1 MTELQRALDFIAKMA
16 DDLAQKKVPSR
27 YGVALLAPE
36 FPSVWSRNYLYA
48 TEELDT
54 ASAEELAAEADRL
67 LGEAGLR
74 HRKVEVW
81 DAGAGARLEPGF
93 VKLGWNR
100 ERDVIMVV
108 HREPDRPVDTSAV
121 EEVGVDDLVP
131 AWTEGWA
138 TDPAILNS
146 DVARQLVENKR
157 RLGVETNT
165 RFFAARVDG
174 EVGAYCELYSDGQ
187 TAQIENVFTLDRF
200 RKRGLA
206 RAVVSKAL
214 EVAQGHDLIFLIADQ
229 DDWPK
234 ELYRKL
240 GFDDVGLI
248 WEFILPRAG

>member
-54 ASAEELAAEADRL
+54 ASAEELAAEANRL
-67 LGEAGLR
+67 LGQAGLR

-81 DAGAGARLEPGF
+81 DAEAGVRLEPGF

-108 HREPDRPVDTSAV
+108 HREPDRLVDTSSV
-121 EEVGVDDLVP
+121 HEVGADDLVP
-131 AWTEGWA
+131 TWTESWA
-138 TDPAILNS
+138 LDPAVLNS

-214 EVAQGHDLIFLIADQ
+214 EVAQGHELIFLIADQ

>member
-16 DDLAQKKVPSR
+16 DELAQKKVPSR

-54 ASAEELAAEADRL
+54 ASAEELAAEANRL
-67 LGEAGLR
+67 LGQAGLR

-81 DAGAGARLEPGF
+81 DAEAGVRLEPGF

-108 HREPDRPVDTSAV
+108 HRGPDRLVDTSSV
-121 EEVGVDDLVP
+121 HEVGADDLVP
-131 AWTEGWA
+131 AWTESWA
-138 TDPAILNS
+138 LDPAVLNS

>member
-54 ASAEELAAEADRL
+54 ASAEELAAEANRL
-67 LGEAGLR
+67 LGQAGLR

-81 DAGAGARLEPGF
+81 DAEAGVRLEPGF

-108 HREPDRPVDTSAV
+108 HREPDRLVDTSSV
-121 EEVGVDDLVP
+121 HEVGADDLVP
-131 AWTEGWA
+131 AWTESWA
-138 TDPAILNS
+138 LDPAVLNS

>member
-1 MTELQRALDFIAKMA
+1 MD
-16 DDLAQKKVPSR
+16 
-27 YGVALLAPE
+27 ALLKLRVLIWVLVIGLWGAMVYQYLGE
-36 FPSVWSRNYLYA
+36 DEAAPSVMRPINY
-48 TEELDT
+48 
-54 ASAEELAAEADRL
+54 
-67 LGEAGLR
+67 
-74 HRKVEVW
+74 
-81 DAGAGARLEPGF
+81 
-93 VKLGWNR
+93 
-100 ERDVIMVV
+100 
-108 HREPDRPVDTSAV
+108 RPVDTAPV
-121 EEVGVDDLVP
+121 DEVGADDLVP
-131 AWTEGWA
+131 AWTESWA
-138 TDPAILNS
+138 LDPAVLNS

>member
-54 ASAEELAAEADRL
+54 ASAEELAAEANRL
-67 LGEAGLR
+67 LGQAGLR

-81 DAGAGARLEPGF
+81 DAEAGVRLEPGF

-108 HREPDRPVDTSAV
+108 HREPDRLVDTSSV
-121 EEVGVDDLVP
+121 HEVGADDLVP
-131 AWTEGWA
+131 AWTESWA
-138 TDPAILNS
+138 LDPAVLNS

-206 RAVVSKAL
+206 RSVVSKAL
-214 EVAQGHDLIFLIADQ
+214 DVAQGHDLIFLIADQ